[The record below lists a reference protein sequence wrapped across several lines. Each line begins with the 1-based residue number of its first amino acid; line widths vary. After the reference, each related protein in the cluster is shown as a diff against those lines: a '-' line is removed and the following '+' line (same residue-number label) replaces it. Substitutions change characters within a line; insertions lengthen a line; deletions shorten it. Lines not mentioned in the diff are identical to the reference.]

1 MNLSKRIG
9 ASVIA
14 VALAGS
20 ALAGAAPAYAANKT
34 DLVLG
39 AILDVKS
46 WDPSQADIG
55 HLAPF
60 YQAVYDT
67 LILRTPDGK
76 YKPNL
81 ATSWKLN
88 ADNTVMTLEL
98 RSGVKFTDG
107 TAFDATAAKANL
119 DNFIKG
125 NGPQAGTLAG
135 ASVTVVDS
143 NSITIT
149 LKDPNPELAYYLSTT
164 DSYMASP
171 KALGTAGLKTTPV
184 GSGPYIIDTAAS
196 SAGSQEVF
204 NANPNYWDKSK
215 IKFKKVTFKVMSDV
229 TARLNALLSGQI
241 DATILDSKT
250 APTAKSRKM
259 TQYLNNVDWQ
269 GLLMFDR
276 AGKIN
281 PVLKNVKVRQ
291 AIAYAINRPALLK
304 ALQNG
309 QGELTNQPFA
319 KSSPAYDVALDK
331 SYPFDIKKAKALLT
345 EGNAS
350 GGFDLTMPAWPDPT
364 MTAVIG
370 DQLKAIGIN
379 VTWTQVPAAD
389 YRNAMKSGKYAAGV
403 YQLFQGTPW
412 VAINQMATPNGS
424 WNVLHSTDPV
434 IDKALAS
441 LKDDASE
448 KNLNAQAKVINRFL
462 TESAWYIPFYRVPQ
476 LYFTGSR
483 VKTMNQAQNAIP
495 YLYNYAPTGK

>member
-9 ASVIA
+9 ASIIA

-281 PVLKNVKVRQ
+281 PFLKNAKVRQ

>member
-9 ASVIA
+9 ASVVA
-14 VALAGS
+14 MALAGS
-20 ALAGAAPAYAANKT
+20 ALAGAAPAFAANKSE
-34 DLVLG
+34 LVIGSL
-39 AILDVKS
+39 LDVKS

-55 HLAPF
+55 HMAPL
-60 YQAVYDT
+60 YQAAYDN

-107 TAFDATAAKANL
+107 TAFDAAAAKANL

-135 ASVTVVDS
+135 ASVAVVDS

-184 GSGPYIIDTAAS
+184 GSGPYMIDPSS

-204 NANPNYWDKSK
+204 VANPNYWDKAK
-215 IKFKKVTFKVMSDV
+215 IKFKKVTFKIMGDT

-241 DATILDSKT
+241 DATLLDTKT
-250 APTAKSRKM
+250 APTAKTRGL

-276 AGKIN
+276 NGKIN
-281 PVLKNVKVRQ
+281 VFLKNVKVRQ
-291 AIAYAINRPALLK
+291 AIAYAINRAALLK
-304 ALQNG
+304 AIQDG
-309 QGELTNQPFA
+309 QGEITNQPFA
-319 KSSPAYDVALDK
+319 KTSPAYDTALDK
-331 SYPFDIKKAKALLT
+331 TYPFDIKKAKQLLT

-350 GGFDLTMPAWPDPT
+350 GGFDLTMAAWPDPT
-364 MTAVIG
+364 MNAIVG

-379 VTWTQVPAAD
+379 VTWVQTPAAD
-389 YRNAMKSGKYAAGV
+389 YRNALKTGKYAAGIF
-403 YQLFQGTPW
+403 QLFQGTPW
-412 VAINQMATPNGS
+412 VAINQLATPNGS
-424 WNVLHSTDPV
+424 WNILHSTDPV

-448 KNLNAQAKVINRFL
+448 KNLNAQATIINRFL
-462 TESAWYIPFYRVPQ
+462 VQNAWYIPFYRVPQ
-476 LYFTGSR
+476 LFFAGKH
-483 VKTMNQAQNAIP
+483 VKTANQAQNAVP
-495 YLYNYAPTGK
+495 YLYSYAPTGK

>member
-9 ASVIA
+9 ASVVAIA
-14 VALAGS
+14 LVGS
-20 ALAGAAPAYAANKT
+20 ALAGAAPAFAANKSE
-34 DLVLG
+34 LVIGSL
-39 AILDVKS
+39 LDVKS

-55 HLAPF
+55 HMAPL
-60 YQAVYDT
+60 YQAAYDN

-81 ATSWKLN
+81 ASSWKLN
-88 ADNTVMTLEL
+88 SDYTVMTLEL
-98 RSGVKFTDG
+98 RTDVKFSDG
-107 TAFDATAAKANL
+107 TAFDATVAKANL

-135 ASVTVVDS
+135 ASVAVIDS

-184 GSGPYIIDTAAS
+184 GSGPYIIDPSS

-204 NANPNYWDKSK
+204 VANPNYWDKSK
-215 IKFKKVTFKVMSDV
+215 IKFKKVTFKIMGDT

-241 DATILDSKT
+241 DATLLDTKT
-250 APTAKSRKM
+250 APTAKTRGL

-281 PVLKNVKVRQ
+281 PYLKNAKVRQ
-291 AIAYAINRPALLK
+291 AIAYAINRAALLK
-304 ALQNG
+304 ATQDG
-309 QGELTNQPFA
+309 QGEITNQPFA
-319 KSSPAYDVALDK
+319 KTSPAYDTALDK
-331 SYPFDIKKAKALLT
+331 SYPFDIKKAKQLLT

-350 GGFDLTMPAWPDPT
+350 GGFDLTMAAWPDPT
-364 MTAVIG
+364 MNAIVG

-379 VTWTQVPAAD
+379 VNWVQTPAAD
-389 YRNAMKSGKYAAGV
+389 YRNALKTGKYAAGIF
-403 YQLFQGTPW
+403 QLFQGTPW
-412 VAINQMATPNGS
+412 VAINQLATPNGS
-424 WNVLHSTDPV
+424 WNILHSTDPV

-441 LKDDASE
+441 LKDDASD
-448 KNLNAQAKVINRFL
+448 KNLNAQATIINRFL
-462 TESAWYIPFYRVPQ
+462 VQNAWYIPFFRVPQ
-476 LYFTGSR
+476 LFFAGKH
-483 VKTMNQAQNAIP
+483 VKTANQAQNAVP
-495 YLYNYAPTGK
+495 YLYSYAPTGK

>member
-9 ASVIA
+9 ASVVA
-14 VALAGS
+14 LALAGS
-20 ALAGAAPAYAANKT
+20 ALAGAAPAFAANKSE
-34 DLVLG
+34 LVIGSL
-39 AILDVKS
+39 LDVKS

-55 HLAPF
+55 HMAPL
-60 YQAVYDT
+60 YQAAYDN

-107 TAFDATAAKANL
+107 TAFDAAAAKANL

-135 ASVTVVDS
+135 ASVAVVDS

-184 GSGPYIIDTAAS
+184 GSGPYIIDPSS

-204 NANPNYWDKSK
+204 VANPNYWDKAK
-215 IKFKKVTFKVMSDV
+215 IKFKKVTFKIMGDT

-241 DATILDSKT
+241 DATLLDTKT
-250 APTAKSRKM
+250 APTAKTRGL

-276 AGKIN
+276 NGKIN
-281 PVLKNVKVRQ
+281 VYLKNVKVRQ
-291 AIAYAINRPALLK
+291 AIAYAINRAALLK
-304 ALQNG
+304 AIQDG
-309 QGELTNQPFA
+309 QGEITNQPFA
-319 KSSPAYDVALDK
+319 KSSPAYDTALDK
-331 SYPFDIKKAKALLT
+331 SYPFDIKKAKQLLT

-350 GGFDLTMPAWPDPT
+350 GGFDLAMAAWPDPT
-364 MTAVIG
+364 MNAIVG

-379 VTWTQVPAAD
+379 VTWVQTPAAD
-389 YRNAMKSGKYAAGV
+389 YRNALKTGKYAAGIF
-403 YQLFQGTPW
+403 QLFQGTPW
-412 VAINQMATPNGS
+412 VAINQLATPNGS
-424 WNVLHSTDPV
+424 WNILHSTDPV
-434 IDKALAS
+434 VDKALAS

-448 KNLNAQAKVINRFL
+448 KNLNAQATIINRFL
-462 TESAWYIPFYRVPQ
+462 VQNAWYIPFYRVPQ
-476 LYFTGSR
+476 LFFAGKH
-483 VKTMNQAQNAIP
+483 VKTANQAQNAVP
-495 YLYNYAPTGK
+495 YLYSYAPTGK

>member
-9 ASVIA
+9 ASVVA
-14 VALAGS
+14 LALAGS
-20 ALAGAAPAYAANKT
+20 ALAGAAPAFAANKSE
-34 DLVLG
+34 LVIGSL
-39 AILDVKS
+39 LDVKS

-55 HLAPF
+55 HMAPL
-60 YQAVYDT
+60 YQAAYDN

-88 ADNTVMTLEL
+88 SDNTVMTLQL
-98 RSGVKFTDG
+98 RTDVKFSDG

-135 ASVTVVDS
+135 ASVAIVDPS
-143 NSITIT
+143 TITIT
-149 LKDPNPELAYYLSTT
+149 LKDSNPELAYYLSTT

-184 GSGPYIIDTAAS
+184 GSGPYIIDPSS

-204 NANPNYWDKSK
+204 VANPNYWDKSK
-215 IKFKKVTFKVMSDV
+215 IKFKKVTFKIMGDT

-241 DATILDSKT
+241 DATLLDTKT
-250 APTAKSRKM
+250 APTAKTRGL

-276 AGKIN
+276 NGKIN
-281 PVLKNVKVRQ
+281 VFLKNVKVRQ
-291 AIAYAINRPALLK
+291 AIAYAIDRAALLK
-304 ALQNG
+304 AIQDG
-309 QGELTNQPFA
+309 QGEITNQPFA
-319 KSSPAYDVALDK
+319 KTSPAYDTALDK
-331 SYPFDIKKAKALLT
+331 SYPFDIKKAKQLLT

-350 GGFDLTMPAWPDPT
+350 GGFDLTMAAWPDPT
-364 MTAVIG
+364 MNAIVG

-379 VTWTQVPAAD
+379 VTWVQTPAAD
-389 YRNAMKSGKYAAGV
+389 YRNALKTGKYAAGIF
-403 YQLFQGTPW
+403 QLFQGTPW
-412 VAINQMATPNGS
+412 VAINQLATPNGS
-424 WNVLHSTDPV
+424 WNILHSTDPV
-434 IDKALAS
+434 VDKALAS

-448 KNLNAQAKVINRFL
+448 KNLNAQATIINRFL
-462 TESAWYIPFYRVPQ
+462 VQNAWYIPFYRVPQ
-476 LYFTGSR
+476 LFFAGKH
-483 VKTMNQAQNAIP
+483 VKTANQAQNAVP
-495 YLYNYAPTGK
+495 YLYSYAPTGK

>member
-9 ASVIA
+9 ASVVA
-14 VALAGS
+14 VALVGS
-20 ALAGAAPAYAANKT
+20 ALAGAAPAFAANKSE
-34 DLVLG
+34 LVIGSL
-39 AILDVKS
+39 LDVKS

-55 HLAPF
+55 HMAPL
-60 YQAVYDT
+60 YQAAYDN

-107 TAFDATAAKANL
+107 TAFDAAAAKANL

-135 ASVTVVDS
+135 ASVAVVDS

-184 GSGPYIIDTAAS
+184 GSGPYMIDPSS

-204 NANPNYWDKSK
+204 VANPNYWDKAK
-215 IKFKKVTFKVMSDV
+215 IKFKKVTFKIMGDT

-241 DATILDSKT
+241 DATLLDTKT
-250 APTAKSRKM
+250 APTAKTRGL

-276 AGKIN
+276 NGKIN
-281 PVLKNVKVRQ
+281 VFLKNVKVRQ
-291 AIAYAINRPALLK
+291 AIAYAINRAALLK
-304 ALQNG
+304 AIQDG
-309 QGELTNQPFA
+309 QGEITNQPFA
-319 KSSPAYDVALDK
+319 KTSPAYDTSLDK
-331 SYPFDIKKAKALLT
+331 TYPFDIKKAKALLT

-350 GGFDLTMPAWPDPT
+350 GGFDLTMAAWPDPT
-364 MTAVIG
+364 MNAIVG

-379 VTWTQVPAAD
+379 VTWVQTPAAD
-389 YRNAMKSGKYAAGV
+389 YRNALKTGKYAAGIF
-403 YQLFQGTPW
+403 QLFQGTPW
-412 VAINQMATPNGS
+412 VAINQLATPNGS
-424 WNVLHSTDPV
+424 WNILHSTDPV

-441 LKDDASE
+441 LKDDASD
-448 KNLNAQAKVINRFL
+448 KNLNAQATIINRFL
-462 TESAWYIPFYRVPQ
+462 VQNAWYIPFYRVPQ
-476 LYFTGSR
+476 LFFAGKH
-483 VKTMNQAQNAIP
+483 VKTANQAQNAVP
-495 YLYNYAPTGK
+495 YLYSYAPTGK

>member
-9 ASVIA
+9 ASVVA
-14 VALAGS
+14 LALAGS
-20 ALAGAAPAYAANKT
+20 ALAGAAPAFAANKSE
-34 DLVLG
+34 LVIGSL
-39 AILDVKS
+39 LDVKS

-55 HLAPF
+55 HMAPL
-60 YQAVYDT
+60 YQAAYDN

-107 TAFDATAAKANL
+107 TAFDAAVAKANL

-135 ASVTVVDS
+135 ASVAVLDS

-184 GSGPYIIDTAAS
+184 GSGPYIIDPSS

-204 NANPNYWDKSK
+204 VANPNYWDKSK
-215 IKFKKVTFKVMSDV
+215 IKFKKITFKVMADA

-241 DATILDSKT
+241 DATLLDTKT
-250 APTAKSRKM
+250 SPTAKGRGF

-276 AGKIN
+276 NGKIN
-281 PVLKNVKVRQ
+281 VYLKNVKVRQ
-291 AIAYAINRPALLK
+291 AIAYAINRAALLK
-304 ALQNG
+304 AMQDG
-309 QGELTNQPFA
+309 QGEITNQPFA
-319 KSSPAYDVALDK
+319 KSSPAYDTALDK
-331 SYPFDIKKAKALLT
+331 TYPFDIKKAKALLT

-350 GGFDLTMPAWPDPT
+350 GGFDLTMPGWPDPT
-364 MTAVIG
+364 MNAIVG

-379 VTWTQVPAAD
+379 VNWVQTPAAD
-389 YRNAMKSGKYAAGV
+389 YRNALKTGKYAAGIF
-403 YQLFQGTPW
+403 QLFQGTPW
-412 VAINQMATPNGS
+412 VAINQLATPNGS
-424 WNVLHSTDPV
+424 WNILHSTDPV

-441 LKDDASE
+441 LKDDASD
-448 KNLNAQAKVINRFL
+448 KNLNAQATVINRFL
-462 TESAWYIPFYRVPQ
+462 VQNAWYIPFYRVPQ
-476 LYFTGSR
+476 LFFTGKR
-483 VKTMNQAQNAIP
+483 VKTANQAQNAVP
-495 YLYNYAPTGK
+495 YLYSYAPTGK

>member
-9 ASVIA
+9 ASVVA
-14 VALAGS
+14 VALVGS
-20 ALAGAAPAYAANKT
+20 ALAGAAPAFAANKSE
-34 DLVLG
+34 LVIGSL
-39 AILDVKS
+39 LDVKS

-55 HLAPF
+55 HMAPL
-60 YQAVYDT
+60 YQAAYDN

-107 TAFDATAAKANL
+107 TAFDAAAAKANL

-135 ASVTVVDS
+135 ASVAVVDS

-184 GSGPYIIDTAAS
+184 GSGPYMIDPSS

-204 NANPNYWDKSK
+204 VANPNYWDKAK
-215 IKFKKVTFKVMSDV
+215 IKFKKVTFKIMGDT

-241 DATILDSKT
+241 DATLLDTKT
-250 APTAKSRKM
+250 APTAKTRGL

-276 AGKIN
+276 NGKIN
-281 PVLKNVKVRQ
+281 VFLKNVKVRQ
-291 AIAYAINRPALLK
+291 AIAYAINRAALLK
-304 ALQNG
+304 AIQDG
-309 QGELTNQPFA
+309 QGEITNQPFA
-319 KSSPAYDVALDK
+319 KTSPAYDTALDK
-331 SYPFDIKKAKALLT
+331 TYPFDIKKAKQLLT

-350 GGFDLTMPAWPDPT
+350 GGFDLTMAAWPDPT
-364 MTAVIG
+364 MNAIVG

-379 VTWTQVPAAD
+379 VTWVQTPAAD
-389 YRNAMKSGKYAAGV
+389 YRNALKTGKYAAGIF
-403 YQLFQGTPW
+403 QLFQGTPW
-412 VAINQMATPNGS
+412 VAINQLATPNGS
-424 WNVLHSTDPV
+424 WNILHSTDPV

-441 LKDDASE
+441 LKDDASD
-448 KNLNAQAKVINRFL
+448 KNLNAQATIINRFL
-462 TESAWYIPFYRVPQ
+462 VQNAWYIPFYRVPQ
-476 LYFTGSR
+476 LFFAGKH
-483 VKTMNQAQNAIP
+483 VKTANQAQNAVP
-495 YLYNYAPTGK
+495 YLYSYAPTGK

>member
-9 ASVIA
+9 ASVVA
-14 VALAGS
+14 VALVGS
-20 ALAGAAPAYAANKT
+20 ALAGAAPAFAANKSE
-34 DLVLG
+34 LVIGSL
-39 AILDVKS
+39 LDVKS

-55 HLAPF
+55 HMAPL
-60 YQAVYDT
+60 YQAAYDN

-107 TAFDATAAKANL
+107 TAFDAAAAKANL

-135 ASVTVVDS
+135 ASVAVVDS

-184 GSGPYIIDTAAS
+184 GSGPYMIDPSS

-204 NANPNYWDKSK
+204 VANPNYWDKAK
-215 IKFKKVTFKVMSDV
+215 IKFKKVTFKIMGDT

-241 DATILDSKT
+241 DATLLDTKT
-250 APTAKSRKM
+250 APTAKTRGL

-276 AGKIN
+276 NGKIN
-281 PVLKNVKVRQ
+281 VFLKNVKVRQ
-291 AIAYAINRPALLK
+291 AIAYAINRAALLK
-304 ALQNG
+304 AIQDG
-309 QGELTNQPFA
+309 QGEITNQPFA
-319 KSSPAYDVALDK
+319 KTSPAYDTALDK
-331 SYPFDIKKAKALLT
+331 TYPFDIKKAKQLLT

-350 GGFDLTMPAWPDPT
+350 GGFDLTMAAWPDPT
-364 MTAVIG
+364 MNAIVG

-379 VTWTQVPAAD
+379 VTWVQTPAAD
-389 YRNAMKSGKYAAGV
+389 YRNALKTGKYAAGIF
-403 YQLFQGTPW
+403 QLFQGTPW
-412 VAINQMATPNGS
+412 VAINQLATPNGS
-424 WNVLHSTDPV
+424 WNILHSTDPV

-448 KNLNAQAKVINRFL
+448 KNLNAQATIINRFL
-462 TESAWYIPFYRVPQ
+462 VQNAWYIPFYRVPQ
-476 LYFTGSR
+476 LFFAGKH
-483 VKTMNQAQNAIP
+483 VKTANQAQNAVP
-495 YLYNYAPTGK
+495 YLYSYAPTGK

>member
-9 ASVIA
+9 ASVVA
-14 VALAGS
+14 MALAGS
-20 ALAGAAPAYAANKT
+20 ALAGAAPAFAANKSE
-34 DLVLG
+34 LVIGSL
-39 AILDVKS
+39 LDVKS

-55 HLAPF
+55 HMAPL
-60 YQAVYDT
+60 YQAAYDN

-88 ADNTVMTLEL
+88 ADSTVMTLEL

-107 TAFDATAAKANL
+107 TAFDAAAAKANL

-125 NGPQAGTLAG
+125 NGPQAGTLTG
-135 ASVTVVDS
+135 ASVAVVDA

-184 GSGPYIIDTAAS
+184 GSGPYIIDPSS

-204 NANPNYWDKSK
+204 VANPNYWDKSK
-215 IKFKKVTFKVMSDV
+215 IKFKKVTFKIMGDT

-241 DATILDSKT
+241 DATLLDTKT
-250 APTAKSRKM
+250 APTAKKRGL

-276 AGKIN
+276 NGKIN
-281 PVLKNVKVRQ
+281 VFLKNVKVRQ
-291 AIAYAINRPALLK
+291 AIAYAINRAALLK
-304 ALQNG
+304 AIQDG
-309 QGELTNQPFA
+309 QGEITNQPFA
-319 KSSPAYDVALDK
+319 KTSPAYDTALDK
-331 SYPFDIKKAKALLT
+331 AYPFDIKKAKQLLT

-350 GGFDLTMPAWPDPT
+350 GGFDLTMAAWPDPT
-364 MTAVIG
+364 MNAIVG

-379 VTWTQVPAAD
+379 VTWVQTPAAD
-389 YRNAMKSGKYAAGV
+389 YRNALKTGKYAAGIF
-403 YQLFQGTPW
+403 QLFQGTPW
-412 VAINQMATPNGS
+412 VAINQLATPNGS
-424 WNVLHSTDPV
+424 WNILHSTDPV

-448 KNLNAQAKVINRFL
+448 KNLNAQATIINRFL
-462 TESAWYIPFYRVPQ
+462 VQNAWYIPFYRVPQ
-476 LYFTGSR
+476 LFFAGKR
-483 VKTMNQAQNAIP
+483 VKTANQAQNAVP
-495 YLYNYAPTGK
+495 YLYSYAPTGK